1 MVLFKIIERMLYG
14 FGFGLGMSTA
24 FSVFPKIENMT
35 PEEYEDYKKK
45 IFRGSKRFLKEV
57 DSKLDDQEQDK

>member
-1 MVLFKIIERMLYG
+1 MVLFKIIGKVLYG

-24 FSVFPKIENMT
+24 FYVFPKIENMT

-57 DSKLDDQEQDK
+57 DSKLDEENKDK

>member
-1 MVLFKIIERMLYG
+1 MVLFKVMGKILYG

-24 FSVFPKIENMT
+24 FYVFPKIEKMT

-57 DSKLDDQEQDK
+57 DSKLDDQKEDK